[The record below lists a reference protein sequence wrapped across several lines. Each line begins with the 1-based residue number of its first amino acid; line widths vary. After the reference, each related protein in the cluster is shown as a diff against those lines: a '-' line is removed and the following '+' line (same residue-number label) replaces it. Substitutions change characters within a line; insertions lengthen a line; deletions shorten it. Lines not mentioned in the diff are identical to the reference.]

1 MVRYFVKKSFNED
14 LQEVTYF
21 PEGHAWVYGTEVSD
35 QDLQR
40 VAEETGLDANVLR
53 DVRDLHELPRVEYS
67 KGATYVFLRIPR
79 SIRGGAMS
87 ISVPL
92 LFVVRSDILVTLS
105 TAKYITPEELSAEQ
119 RFSMRSSSGVF
130 LQLMSQIFTQYG
142 REIQKYSNLIYSVQQ
157 RLQKRSIT
165 NKDFVKFV
173 TIERALAEFYTNL
186 VASKAALDRLSDNK
200 HGLLTEKEI
209 EYLDDI
215 LLYVNQLTVAVQ
227 SGSQSITSIRDTFST
242 MSDNALNQRMKTLTL
257 LTMFLTVPNVI
268 FGMFGMNVLL
278 PVDPRDPWVFLGIGL
293 ASVIVILLAY
303 LAVRK
308 YKI

>member
-14 LQEVTYF
+14 LQEMSHF
-21 PEGHAWVYGTEVSD
+21 PEGHAWVYGSEISEKD
-35 QDLQR
+35 IQR
-40 VAEETGLDANVLR
+40 VAEEAGLDANILR
-53 DVRDLHELPRVEYS
+53 DVRDLHELPRVEYNR
-67 KGATYVFLRIPR
+67 GATYVFVRIPR
-79 SIRGGAMS
+79 SIRGDAMS
-87 ISVPL
+87 TSVPL
-92 LFVVRSDILVTLS
+92 LFVVRNDILVTLS
-105 TAKYITPEELSAEQ
+105 TAKYLTPEELSKEH
-119 RFSMRSSSGVF
+119 RFSMRSSTGVF

-142 REIQKYSNLIYSVQQ
+142 REIQKYSSLIYSVQD

-173 TIERALAEFYTNL
+173 TIERTLAEFYTNL

-200 HGLLTEKEI
+200 HGLLTDKEL
-209 EYLDDI
+209 EYLEDI

-227 SGSQSITSIRDTFST
+227 SGSQSITSIRDSFSA

-257 LTMFLTVPNVI
+257 LTMFLTVPNII

-278 PVDPRDPWVFLGIGL
+278 PVDPSNPWVFLGIGL
-293 ASVIVILLAY
+293 GSIIVILLAY

>member
-14 LQEVTYF
+14 LQEVAHF
-21 PEGHAWVYGTEVSD
+21 PDSHAWVYGSEVTE
-35 QDLQR
+35 QDLRR
-40 VAEETGLDANVLR
+40 VADETGLDANILR

-67 KGATYVFLRIPR
+67 KGATYVFVRIPR
-79 SIRGGAMS
+79 SLRGGAMN

-92 LFVVRSDILVTLS
+92 LFAVRSDILVTLS
-105 TAKYITPEELSAEQ
+105 TAKYLTPEELSAEQ
-119 RFSMRSSSGVF
+119 RFSMRSSTGVF
-130 LQLMSQIFTQYG
+130 LQMMSQIFTQYG
-142 REIQKYSNLIYSVQQ
+142 REIQKYSSLIYSVQQ
-157 RLQKRSIT
+157 RLQRRNIT

-173 TIERALAEFYTNL
+173 TIERTLAEFYTNL
-186 VASKAALDRLSDNK
+186 VASKAALDRLRENR
-200 HGLLTEKEI
+200 HGLLTEKEG
-209 EYLDDI
+209 EYLEDI
-215 LLYVNQLTVAVQ
+215 LLYVDQLTVAVQ

-242 MSDNALNQRMKTLTL
+242 MSDNALNHRMKTLTL

-278 PVDPRDPWVFLGIGL
+278 PVDPRDPWVFTGIGV
-293 ASVIVILLAY
+293 SSIIVILLAY